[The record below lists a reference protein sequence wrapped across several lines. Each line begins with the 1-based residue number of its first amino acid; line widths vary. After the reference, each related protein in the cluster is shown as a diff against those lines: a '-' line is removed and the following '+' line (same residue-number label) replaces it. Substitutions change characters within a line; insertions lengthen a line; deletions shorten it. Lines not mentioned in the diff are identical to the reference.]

1 MLSVNLLLSE
11 TTTVMTS
18 EELMCKYRD
27 DSELRRKTFT
37 DWWPASKRY
46 LSIDEFVRQGFYCV
60 GQGDK
65 VQCVYCRGY
74 LKAWEQN
81 DDILLEHRKHFP
93 NCPFILE
100 PYKFPEFRDL
110 QARIDSLKDWPKQ
123 FRQKPIDLAMAG
135 MFYMGTVYYS
145 ICSKFGHGML
155 SSSFTSLSMFSYR
168 MICQQIFLTLSIM
181 FIPY

>member
-1 MLSVNLLLSE
+1 
-11 TTTVMTS
+11 MTS
-18 EELMCKYRD
+18 EELLSQYRD

-135 MFYMGTVYYS
+135 MFYMGTVT
-145 ICSKFGHGML
+145 KFVHAML
-155 SSSFTSLSMFSYR
+155 SASFTSLSTFNFILKNMECLDQ
-168 MICQQIFLTLSIM
+168 CQQILAKYCTYKL
-181 FIPY
+181 